1 MSLAARE
8 RPARPPRKPLAGAA
22 APLCIALALAGCAA
36 VQVPYGEMADAVQ
49 QGAAIDPL
57 AMRDAWLAQTDDET
71 RDRLEELETEAVEL
85 LPDEPLRL
93 GTIGAAVLD
102 LYFGSLAGH
111 LAMAAFYSRV
121 EVEAD
126 ASRHRAWASAIAA
139 AIDGSSSG
147 TVEDPHEVLSAI
159 EARAFLAAIE
169 EQPIGSIYVS
179 TDEHPYLLQILARGA
194 EARPRYR
201 AFTVPRFFEGVFADI
216 ERGDPDD
223 YLGEINF
230 GMANV
235 FLAKARDSA
244 AQTFVGYSL
253 GREQRFDEA
262 AAWLTPAA
270 QNGNVIATL
279 VLAQLY
285 RALALDGDPSQHER
299 ALANAEESYLAAI
312 RAGSDEAM
320 AALGALYLSRY
331 YGAGKVAEGVDL
343 LKRAAEAGNTDAM
356 VFLANEYAAG
366 RYIELDYD
374 ASEHY
379 WVKAADLDDEVA
391 KLQYARFLMV
401 ADVAK
406 EFNDQAWKWLRD
418 VARNENPEA
427 MVLIGALY
435 ARGVHVDRSYRRA
448 RIWFR
453 NAVRTAP
460 DDPRIVNEVAWTLAV
475 SNRQRLRDARYAL
488 KIMDRVM
495 ASSDEARQSPA
506 FLDTWA
512 AALAANGNFDRAI
525 EVQQKAVEQ
534 ARRRDETSVIP
545 VLKEH
550 LEAFRAGEVIT
561 EAIP

>member
-1 MSLAARE
+1 M
-8 RPARPPRKPLAGAA
+8 PLAWAA
-22 APLCIALALAGCAA
+22 APLYIALALAGCAA
-36 VQVPYGEMADAVQ
+36 VQVPYDEMADAVQ
-49 QGAAIDPL
+49 QGAPIDPL
-57 AMRDAWLAQTDDET
+57 AMRDAWLAQTDDEK
-71 RDRLEELETEAVEL
+71 RDRLEELETEAMEL

-93 GTIGAAVLD
+93 GAIGAAVLD
-102 LYFGSLAGH
+102 TYFGSLAGH
-111 LAMAAFYSRV
+111 LAMATFYARV
-121 EVEAD
+121 EAEPDATRHGEWAD
-126 ASRHRAWASAIAA
+126 AIAA
-139 AIDGSSSG
+139 AIDGGASG
-147 TVEDPHEVLSAI
+147 TVADPHEVLSAI

-179 TDEHPYLLQILARGA
+179 TDEHPHVLQILARRA
-194 EARPRYR
+194 EDRPRYR
-201 AFTVPRFFEGVFADI
+201 AFTVSRFFEGVLADL
-216 ERGDPDD
+216 ERSDTED

-235 FLAKARDSA
+235 FLAKAGDSA

-270 QNGNVIATL
+270 GNGNVISTL

-285 RALALDGDPSQHER
+285 RALALDGEQSQR
-299 ALANAEESYLAAI
+299 KSSLAKAEESYLAAI
-312 RAGSDEAM
+312 EAGSDEAM

-331 YGAGKVAEGVDL
+331 YGGDKVEEGVAL
-343 LKRAAEAGNTDAM
+343 LKRAADAGNTDAM

-366 RYIELDYD
+366 RYIGLDYD

-401 ADVAK
+401 ADVSK
-406 EFNDQAWKWLRD
+406 EFNDQAWEWLRD

-435 ARGVHVDRSYRRA
+435 ARGLHVDRSYRRA

-460 DDPRIVNEVAWTLAV
+460 DDPAIVNEVAWTLAV
-475 SNRQRLRDARYAL
+475 SNRQRLRDERYAL

-512 AALAANGNFDRAI
+512 AAHAANGNFDRAI

-534 ARRRDETSVIP
+534 AQRRDETNVIR
-545 VLKEH
+545 VLQEH
-550 LEAFRAGEVIT
+550 LEAFRAGETIT